1 MPGVALIGT
10 QWGDEG
16 KGKVTD
22 LLCEEMDVVVRC
34 TGGDNAGHTLVVG
47 GETYKLRLVPSGIL
61 YPHALPVIGNGVV
74 VNPRVLLEE
83 LDGLESRGVD
93 TSRLRV
99 SGNAHLVMPYHL
111 EIDKVTERFLGRNQL
126 GTTKK
131 GIGPCYADKVS
142 RTGIRVQDLFDPK
155 ILAQKV
161 EIALWDKN
169 QLLAKVYSR
178 LGVEPDEVVEEYLG
192 YAERLEPLVADTSLV
207 VGEALRE
214 GKDVLLEGAQGTFL
228 DLDHGTYPYVTSS
241 NPVAS
246 GMCTGAGIGPR
257 ALERIIGITKAYTTR
272 VGAGPFPTEL
282 HDDDGETLGRVG
294 VEFGTVTGRKRRCGW
309 FDAVLLRY
317 AARVNSLTS
326 IALTKLD
333 VLGAFP
339 AVKVCVGYH
348 LNGATLTEVPFSQT
362 EFHHVTPVY
371 EELPG
376 WECDISDARTF
387 ADLPAEARSYVEFVE
402 EQTGVAV
409 DIISVGPDRS
419 QTLVR

>member
-16 KGKVTD
+16 KGKITD

-47 GETYKLRLVPSGIL
+47 GETYKLRIVPSGIL
-61 YPHALPVIGNGVV
+61 YPHALPVVGNGVV

-93 TSRLRV
+93 TSRLRI

-142 RTGIRVQDLFDPK
+142 RTGIRIQDLFDRK
-155 ILAQKV
+155 IFEQKV

-178 LGVEPDEVVEEYLG
+178 LGIEPAAVVEEYLG
-192 YAERLEPLVADTSLV
+192 YAARLEPLLADTSLV
-207 VGEALRE
+207 VDEALRD
-214 GKDVLLEGAQGTFL
+214 GKGVLLEGAQGTFL

-246 GMCTGAGIGPR
+246 GMCTGAGIGPL
-257 ALERIIGITKAYTTR
+257 ALGRIIGITKAYTTR

-282 HDDDGETLGRVG
+282 FDEDGETLGRVG
-294 VEFGTVTGRKRRCGW
+294 AEFGTVTGRKRRCGW
-309 FDAVLLRY
+309 FDSVLVRY

-333 VLGAFP
+333 VLGAFET
-339 AVKVCVGYH
+339 VKVCVGYD
-348 LNGATLTEVPFSQT
+348 LDGTTLTEVPFNQS
-362 EFHHVTPVY
+362 EFHHVTPIY
-371 EELPG
+371 EELAG
-376 WECDISDARTF
+376 WGTDISAARSF
-387 ADLPAEARSYVEFVE
+387 DDLPAAARSYVEFVE
-402 EQTGVAV
+402 DRTGVEV
-409 DIISVGPDRS
+409 GIVSVGADRS
-419 QTLVR
+419 QTLFR